1 MPELGQLGRRQAAS
15 LFGRAHSRQLLY
27 MAALTA
33 IRCEPASKAFYER
46 LTARGKP
53 HKVVLIA
60 VMRKLV
66 GLLDT
71 LLRENR
77 LWQPEPPARPLQ
89 AAA

>member
-1 MPELGQLGRRQAAS
+1 MPELGQPSRRQAAS
-15 LFGRAHSRQLLY
+15 PFGLASFDRDSGQHRGGRAHSRQLLY
-27 MAALTA
+27 MAA
-33 IRCEPASKAFYER
+33 
-46 LTARGKP
+46 
-53 HKVVLIA
+53 LIA